1 MQLLGEEEAKRA
13 ETRTQLKDDNFLRE
27 MHSRLV
33 PGIENSEGRFEV
45 HKFTCAALEL
55 PDFSDFE
62 RLRSL
67 IDALIAELDPR
78 DFLGCTTALEMLAET
93 AATAPKCVPFFG
105 QIGLLHTV
113 YELFKHTKAE
123 PDMGIIHIGS
133 YFKPK
138 KCSKKCT
145 ADADSLTKFPEFTA
159 DVFDSV
165 YRFDAFDVTRRQLA
179 FETLAVIGSSSGA
192 KQILSQNESLFSMQ
206 RAMSHLAVA
215 VATASEPSLKARHLE
230 AVQMIF
236 DQITVP
242 GSEQKQNS
250 SAAAPDWEE
259 QLLHRWFRWLGEPF
273 PKLLLQCVRDPISE
287 VQMGALRVLMALLH
301 HQWAYP
307 HFCAVNGFIDL
318 LVDRSVANFDAD
330 ALQLKHALVCRVVD
344 AASPS
349 VNAGQMEL
357 LRDYR
362 VKGPFWL
369 TPRMEVATEGAG

>member
-1 MQLLGEEEAKRA
+1 
-13 ETRTQLKDDNFLRE
+13 
-27 MHSRLV
+27 
-33 PGIENSEGRFEV
+33 
-45 HKFTCAALEL
+45 
-55 PDFSDFE
+55 
-62 RLRSL
+62 
-67 IDALIAELDPR
+67 
-78 DFLGCTTALEMLAET
+78 ML
-93 AATAPKCVPFFG
+93 
-105 QIGLLHTV
+105 
-113 YELFKHTKAE
+113 
-123 PDMGIIHIGS
+123 
-133 YFKPK
+133 
-138 KCSKKCT
+138 
-145 ADADSLTKFPEFTA
+145 
-159 DVFDSV
+159 
-165 YRFDAFDVTRRQLA
+165 
-179 FETLAVIGSSSGA
+179 IGSSSGA

-287 VQMGALRVLMALLH
+287 VQMGALRVLMALLR

>member
-1 MQLLGEEEAKRA
+1 MQLLAEEEAKRV
-13 ETRTQLKDDNFLRE
+13 ETRAQLKDDNFLRE
-27 MHSRLV
+27 MHSRLL

-55 PDFSDFE
+55 PDFSDFS

-93 AATAPKCVPFFG
+93 AATAPKCVAFFG

-123 PDMGIIHIGS
+123 PDMGIIHIGG
-133 YFKPK
+133 YFKL
-138 KCSKKCT
+138 KKCT

-179 FETLAVIGSSSGA
+179 FETLAVISSSSGA

-230 AVQMIF
+230 AVRMIF
-236 DQITVP
+236 DQIAVA
-242 GSEQKQNS
+242 GSAQKQNS

-287 VQMGALRVLMALLH
+287 VQMGALRVLMALLR

-369 TPRMEVATEGAG
+369 TPQMEVATEGAG

>member
-1 MQLLGEEEAKRA
+1 MLCYNILHQNSVTQNETKRA
-13 ETRTQLKDDNFLRE
+13 VTRAQLKDDNFLRE
-27 MHSRLV
+27 MHSRLM

-55 PDFSDFE
+55 PDFSDFS

-93 AATAPKCVPFFG
+93 AATAPKCVAFFG

-123 PDMGIIHIGS
+123 PDMGIIHIGG

-138 KCSKKCT
+138 KLFT

-179 FETLAVIGSSSGA
+179 FETLAVICSSSGA

-215 VATASEPSLKARHLE
+215 VAT
-230 AVQMIF
+230 
-236 DQITVP
+236 
-242 GSEQKQNS
+242 KQNS
-250 SAAAPDWEE
+250 LAAAPDWEE

-287 VQMGALRVLMALLH
+287 VQMGALRVLMALLR

-369 TPRMEVATEGAG
+369 TPQMEVATEGAG

>member
-1 MQLLGEEEAKRA
+1 MQLLAEEEAKRV
-13 ETRTQLKDDNFLRE
+13 ETRAQLKDDNFLRE
-27 MHSRLV
+27 MHSRLL
-33 PGIENSEGRFEV
+33 PGIENSEV
-45 HKFTCAALEL
+45 A
-55 PDFSDFE
+55 S
-62 RLRSL
+62 
-67 IDALIAELDPR
+67 
-78 DFLGCTTALEMLAET
+78 
-93 AATAPKCVPFFG
+93 
-105 QIGLLHTV
+105 
-113 YELFKHTKAE
+113 
-123 PDMGIIHIGS
+123 
-133 YFKPK
+133 
-138 KCSKKCT
+138 KCT
-145 ADADSLTKFPEFTA
+145 NSLSSPITDRRAHCRADLTLLT
-159 DVFDSV
+159 
-165 YRFDAFDVTRRQLA
+165 
-179 FETLAVIGSSSGA
+179 SSSGA

-215 VATASEPSLKARHLE
+215 IATASEPSLKARHLE
-230 AVQMIF
+230 AVRMIF
-236 DQITVP
+236 DQIAVA
-242 GSEQKQNS
+242 GSAQKQNS

-259 QLLHRWFRWLGEPF
+259 QLLRRWFRWLGEPF

-287 VQMGALRVLMALLH
+287 VQMGALRVLMALLR

-369 TPRMEVATEGAG
+369 TPQMEVATEGAGGRICATID